1 MSTARTANLLGAL
14 ALALSDEIRSAAE
27 RQVTHGGSAPA
38 ALSLIGHEP
47 GLSIDEL
54 ARMLGMSHPGA
65 VRLVQRLDRDRLI
78 ARKPTRDGRTSA
90 LQLTAAGRKR
100 RARLLAERR
109 TVLEGALKRLSAQE
123 RVQLAALLKKL
134 LVGLK
139 RDALHAYAICRFCEE
154 TVCQRC
160 PMAEG

>member
-54 ARMLGMSHPGA
+54 ALTTPGSSPDGITNGNDGY
-65 VRLVQRLDRDRLI
+65 LWFTERDRNRMRFLV
-78 ARKPTRDGRTSA
+78 DNLTSA
-90 LQLTAAGRKR
+90 LAPSNVPLVNPASAKTAIDTG
-100 RARLLAERR
+100 
-109 TVLEGALKRLSAQE
+109 GLS
-123 RVQLAALLKKL
+123 
-134 LVGLK
+134 
-139 RDALHAYAICRFCEE
+139 LHVFSI
-154 TVCQRC
+154 
-160 PMAEG
+160 P